1 MRRSRDGGISLM
13 GTGKEA
19 DEASGDEARVDE
31 LRRGEIEILCARKP
45 DKNPSLKL
53 QNIRAML
60 TLTS

>member
-1 MRRSRDGGISLM
+1 M